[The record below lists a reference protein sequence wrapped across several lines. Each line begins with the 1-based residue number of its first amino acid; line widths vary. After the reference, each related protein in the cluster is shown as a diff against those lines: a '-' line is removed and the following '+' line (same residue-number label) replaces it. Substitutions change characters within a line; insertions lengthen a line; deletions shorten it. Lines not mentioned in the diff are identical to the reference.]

1 MFEGVDFEGT
11 FFVHD
16 DKDDDY
22 VGFVFGF
29 QDKSSFYTAVWKK
42 KRQTYW
48 MPEPFTALADEGLSI
63 KVLLISS
70 SPYPNLHFCCHF
82 MALVCLVSVSE
93 AGSDQ
98 VL

>member
-1 MFEGVDFEGT
+1 MNNYYIPTINNINESLFHTLGYTMFEGVDFEGT

-29 QDKSSFYTAVWKK
+29 QDKSSFYTVVWKK

-48 MPEPFTALADEGLSI
+48 MPEPFTAFGDEGLTV
-63 KVLLISS
+63 KV
-70 SPYPNLHFCCHF
+70 N
-82 MALVCLVSVSE
+82 
-93 AGSDQ
+93 
-98 VL
+98 